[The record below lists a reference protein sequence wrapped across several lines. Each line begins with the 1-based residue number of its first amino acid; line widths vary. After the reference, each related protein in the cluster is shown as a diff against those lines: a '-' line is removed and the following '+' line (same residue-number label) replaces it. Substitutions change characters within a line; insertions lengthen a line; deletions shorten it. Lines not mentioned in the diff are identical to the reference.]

1 MNPYHAIA
9 DPNRRQMLDLLRR
22 QGPLRAG
29 EIVAHFPQISQ
40 PAVSKHLRVL
50 RQAKLVR
57 STKSGR
63 EQWYHLDPVPLQ
75 LVASWLEE
83 YEALWDQRL
92 ERLKQIAEQTA
103 PQADAPMNTERQ
115 PAIQPTMRKNPQESR
130 DTQ

>member
-9 DPNRRQMLDLLRR
+9 DGNRRQMLDLLRTW
-22 QGPLRAG
+22 GPLRAG
-29 EIVAHFPQISQ
+29 EIVAHFPHISQ

-75 LVASWLEE
+75 PVAQWLEE
-83 YEALWDQRL
+83 YEVLWNQRL
-92 ERLKQIAEQTA
+92 ERLKQIAEESA
-103 PQADAPMNTERQ
+103 PKAET
-115 PAIQPTMRKNPQESR
+115 PTKSNSSPLARSKPEEGR
-130 DTQ
+130 ETK